1 MRLPSRTELS
11 IEQEKV
17 YTDAPL
23 TGTVFI
29 TGPPGTGK
37 TVLAVYRGML
47 LKKQNVSFK
56 LVMYN
61 KVLNMFTHKVM
72 LTEELEDSITTWHSW
87 VYKWWQEAN
96 KGSKCWKIPEISSF
110 QPDFDQALALMLT
123 DKIVSP
129 EKLGWGH
136 LIIDEGQD
144 FPAPFYRLA
153 RIIIADKRFQGEGL
167 PSITVLADE
176 NQRLNENQ
184 NSTIPEISNALGVK
198 NTWTLTENFRN
209 TLEVAKFASS
219 FYVGN
224 RSALPRLPESRRGP
238 KPVLQSFLTIND
250 EALHVMKY
258 ARNYDDQDIAIFL
271 PTVKLINDFYQ
282 LLEAECV
289 KSNIRLQAYAS
300 RGRFKDDKSLKFGVG
315 GSITIL
321 TDKSCKGLEFD
332 AVFIPQLN
340 LYDAQGVDESFAKMK
355 FYVMSSRARK
365 SLFLSYSDCLTP
377 PDILKAFPV
386 EESGLLE
393 WRI

>member
-23 TGTVFI
+23 NGTVFI

-47 LKKQNVSFK
+47 LKKQNLSFK

-72 LTEELEDSITTWHSW
+72 VTESLEENISTWHSW

-96 KGSKCWKIPEISSF
+96 RGSKFWKIPEISKF
-110 QPDFDQALALMLT
+110 QPDFDQALNLMLT

-129 EKLGWGH
+129 DKLGWSH

-144 FPAPFYRLA
+144 FPAPFYQLA
-153 RIIIADKRFQGEGL
+153 RVIISDKRFQGEGL

-184 NSTIPEISNALGVK
+184 NSTILEISQALGVK
-198 NTWTLTENFRN
+198 KTWTLTENFRN
-209 TLEVAKFASS
+209 TLEIAKFASS

-224 RSALPRLPESRRGP
+224 PSALPRLPESRKGP
-238 KPVLQSFLTIND
+238 KPVLQSFPTINE
-250 EALHVMKY
+250 EASHIMKY
-258 ARNYDDQDIAIFL
+258 AKNYDDQDIAIFL
-271 PTVKLINDFYQ
+271 PTVKLINGFHQ
-282 LLEAECV
+282 LLEAESI
-289 KSNIRLQAYAS
+289 KSKIRLQAYTS
-300 RGRFKDDKSLKFGVG
+300 SGRFHDDKNLKFGVG

-340 LYDAQGVDESFAKMK
+340 LYDAQGIDESFSKMK

-365 SLFLSYSDCLTP
+365 SLFLSYSDCISP
-377 PDILKAFPV
+377 PDIIKVFPR

-393 WRI
+393 WKI

>member
-23 TGTVFI
+23 SGTVFI

-37 TVLAVYRGML
+37 TVLAVYRAML
-47 LKKQNVSFK
+47 LKKQKVSFK

-61 KVLNMFTHKVM
+61 KVLNMFTNKVM
-72 LTEELEDSITTWHSW
+72 LTEELGDNVSTWHSW

-96 KGSKCWKIPEISSF
+96 RGSKNWKIPEISKF
-110 QPDFDQALALMLT
+110 QPDFGQALILMLT
-123 DKIVSP
+123 NKVVSP
-129 EKLGWGH
+129 GKLGWGH

-144 FPAPFYRLA
+144 FPAQFYQLA
-153 RIIIADKRFQGEGL
+153 RVIIEDKRFQGEGH

-184 NSTIPEISNALGVK
+184 NSTIPEIAKALGVK
-198 NTWTLTENFRN
+198 NTWALTENFRN
-209 TLEVAKFASS
+209 TLEIAKFSSS

-224 RSALPRLPESRRGP
+224 PSALPRLPESRRGP
-238 KPVLQSFLTIND
+238 KPVLQSFPTVND
-250 EALHVMKY
+250 EALNVMKY
-258 ARNYDDQDIAIFL
+258 IKNYDDQDVAIFL
-271 PTVKLINDFYQ
+271 PSVKMINVFYQ
-282 LLEAECV
+282 LVEAECL
-289 KSNIRLQAYAS
+289 KSKIKLQAYAS
-300 RGRFKDDKSLKFGVG
+300 SGRFHDDKSLKFGGG

-340 LYDAQGVDESFAKMK
+340 LYDAQGADESFSKMK

-377 PDILKAFPV
+377 PDIIKIFPL
-386 EESGLLE
+386 EKSGLLE